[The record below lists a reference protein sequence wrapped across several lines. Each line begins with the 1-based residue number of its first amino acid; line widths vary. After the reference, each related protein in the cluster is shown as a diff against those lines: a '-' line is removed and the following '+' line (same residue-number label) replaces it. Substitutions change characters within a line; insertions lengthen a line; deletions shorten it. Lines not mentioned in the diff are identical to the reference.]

1 MPAGERDGPRWD
13 LLVLG
18 ELNADV
24 VVSGGDVEPVFGQV
38 ERIAERATLTIGAS
52 GAILACGAARLGL
65 RVGYIGVAGDDPVG
79 RFMLGALTARGVDV
93 DHCRV
98 HPSRPTGLSV
108 ILSRPGDRA
117 IITALGTTDALTAG
131 DVPTEAVANARHVHV
146 ASLYLQHGLRPGVPG
161 LFAAARRAGATT
173 SVDTNW
179 DPSDRWDALEAVLAE
194 TDVFMPNAQEA
205 CRIARTADVEE
216 ALGRLAGRVGTVAV
230 KLGADGAVARRGDE
244 RASAAAPAAEVVDT
258 TGAGDT
264 FGAGLLAGLLDG
276 RPLADA
282 LRLAVACGTLST
294 RAAGGTDAQPTL
306 EEAMAAAGL

>member
-1 MPAGERDGPRWD
+1 MRWD

-24 VVSGGDVEPVFGQV
+24 VVSGRDVEPVFGEV

-79 RFMLGALTARGVDV
+79 RFMLGALADRGVDV
-93 DHCRV
+93 SRCRV
-98 HPSRPTGLSV
+98 HPSLPTGLSV
-108 ILSRPGDRA
+108 ILSRPADRA
-117 IITALGTTDALTAG
+117 IITALGTTDALVAA
-131 DVPTEAVANARHVHV
+131 DVPRDALAAARHVHV
-146 ASLYLQHGLRPGVPG
+146 ASLYLQHGLRPGVAD
-161 LFAAARRAGATT
+161 LFAAARSSGATT

-179 DPSDRWDALEAVLAE
+179 DPTDRWDALEAVLAQ
-194 TDVFMPNAQEA
+194 TDVFMPNAAEA
-205 CRIARTADVEE
+205 CRIARADRAAD
-216 ALGRLAGRVGTVAV
+216 ALERLAARVPTVAV
-230 KLGADGAVARRGDE
+230 KLGAEGALARRGDE
-244 RASAAAPAAEVVDT
+244 RASATPPAVEVVDT

-264 FGAGLLAGLLDG
+264 FGAGLLAGLLGG

-294 RAAGGTDAQPTL
+294 RAAGGTGAQPTL
-306 EEAMAAAGL
+306 GEATAAAGL